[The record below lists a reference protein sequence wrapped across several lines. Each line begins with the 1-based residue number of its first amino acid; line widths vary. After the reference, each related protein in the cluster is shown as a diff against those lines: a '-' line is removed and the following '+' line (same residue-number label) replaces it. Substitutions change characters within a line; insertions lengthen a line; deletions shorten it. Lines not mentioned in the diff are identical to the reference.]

1 MIEKHFCCN
10 LTNWT
15 DYLAILGIIL
25 WNESVIVNSVIAGL
39 AAQCLSSLR
48 TTFQY
53 GGRKNVPSKVEVEA
67 VTVSICLKDCYSSYY
82 MKDLPTF

>member
-1 MIEKHFCCN
+1 MQ
-10 LTNWT
+10 
-15 DYLAILGIIL
+15 YLALFSGMKGLLSILL
-25 WNESVIVNSVIAGL
+25 LCIAGL